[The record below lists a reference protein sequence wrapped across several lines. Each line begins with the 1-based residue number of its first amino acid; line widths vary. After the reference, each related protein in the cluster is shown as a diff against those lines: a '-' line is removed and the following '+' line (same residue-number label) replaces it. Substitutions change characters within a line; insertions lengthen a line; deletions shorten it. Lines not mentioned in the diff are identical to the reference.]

1 MPKYRHMPKKG
12 SVKSVI
18 PVVLVPSLPLFKPIN
33 PPINAIINKMR
44 KPEASILF
52 VFNHFSFGRLIL
64 LARSNGTSKHF
75 IKESRV
81 GKFLPT
87 VEFVHLD

>member
-64 LARSNGTSKHF
+64 LARF
-75 IKESRV
+75 ISRV
-81 GKFLPT
+81 STNDGTDRYRRKEL
-87 VEFVHLD
+87 

>member
-1 MPKYRHMPKKG
+1 MPKKG

-52 VFNHFSFGRLIL
+52 VFNHFSFGRLF
-64 LARSNGTSKHF
+64 N
-75 IKESRV
+75 ESGIEKRKV
-81 GKFLPT
+81 NIG
-87 VEFVHLD
+87 

>member
-1 MPKYRHMPKKG
+1 MPKKG

-52 VFNHFSFGRLIL
+52 VFNHFSFGRPIYL
-64 LARSNGTSKHF
+64 LLKD
-75 IKESRV
+75 V
-81 GKFLPT
+81 
-87 VEFVHLD
+87 FVYSPHLEDG